1 MSYSVL
7 VLPQL
12 KTMRPELLEKI
23 DQLVRAGGIVLGP
36 RPERSPSLAN
46 YGEADERIQELAAGL
61 WGATDGEKTTIN
73 RVGKGLVMDGMNLS
87 EVFRE
92 LQIRPDFETPGVDSV
107 LYIHR
112 RLPDGDIYFV
122 YTQRKDRKSTRLNS
136 SH

>member
-92 LQIRPDFETPGVDSV
+92 LQIRPDFATPGVDSV

-112 RLPDGDIYFV
+112 RLPV
-122 YTQRKDRKSTRLNS
+122 RKSTRLNS